1 MKAEKRSGKAKSKK
15 KNLASERHSPKETEM
30 TPEDISK
37 HIPQCENVADGL
49 MALTFESDW
58 KQVMEMGIEHFDNE
72 DLAKEFF
79 RRGSVSMLLLMISL
93 EMPPEF
99 LDRIDEILREAK
111 KMRVGEGK

>member
-15 KNLASERHSPKETEM
+15 KNLASECPSPKETEM

-49 MALTFESDW
+49 MALTDDAYW
-58 KQVMEMGIEHFDNE
+58 KQMLEIGKKHFDNE
-72 DLAKEFF
+72 SLAKEFF
-79 RRGSVSMLLLMISL
+79 KRGSVSMLLLMISL

>member
-15 KNLASERHSPKETEM
+15 KKLASERHSPEETEI
-30 TPEDISK
+30 TPQDISK
-37 HIPQCENVADGL
+37 HISQCEKVADGL
-49 MALTFESDW
+49 MALTNEADW
-58 KQVMEMGIEHFDNE
+58 KQMLEMGRDFDHE
-72 DLAKEFF
+72 SLAKEFF
-79 RRGSVSMLLLMISL
+79 RRGAVSMLLLMISL